1 MNMVVAYD
9 IADPRRLQRI
19 AKIMKDYGLRVQ
31 KSIFEVE
38 VTERQFAE
46 MRKRAENEMLQEED
60 GVKFFPLCGRCCDT
74 VITYGRTMQIDEQ
87 WSWLIV

>member
-19 AKIMKDYGLRVQ
+19 AKVMKDYGLRVQ

-38 VTERQFAE
+38 VTEQQFKE
-46 MRKRAENEMLQEED
+46 MRKRAEAELLPEED

-74 VITYGRTMQIDEQ
+74 VITFGRTMRTDEQ
-87 WSWLIV
+87 SSWLVV

>member
-9 IADPRRLQRI
+9 IANPRRLQRI
-19 AKIMKDYGLRVQ
+19 AKVMKDYGLRVQ

-38 VTERQFAE
+38 VTPYQFAE
-46 MRKRAENEMLQEED
+46 MRRRAEAEMVAEED

-74 VITYGRTMQIDEQ
+74 VLTYGRYVKTEE
-87 WSWLIV
+87 SGRYLVV